1 MNRQTTRRILGLDPG
16 LRTTGFGCIESDGL
30 KHRFIGGGVI
40 TTDSKQEPALR
51 LATIYDNLISL
62 ITEFQPAVASIEK
75 LFFFKNVTSA
85 IKVAQAQGVLMLACQ
100 KSGVPSFEYTPLQ
113 IKMVLSGYGRAEKSQ
128 VQFMVQKLLLLPE
141 LPKPADCADALGAAL
156 TLALESPPALT

>member
-1 MNRQTTRRILGLDPG
+1 MNRKQARRILGLDPG

-40 TTDSKQEPALR
+40 TTDNKQAPALR
-51 LATIYDNLISL
+51 LAIIYDNLSSL
-62 ITEFQPAVASIEK
+62 ITEFQPDVASIEK

-85 IKVAQAQGVLMLACQ
+85 IKVAQAQGILMLACH
-100 KSGVPSFEYTPLQ
+100 KNGVPIFEYTPLQ
-113 IKMVLSGYGRAEKSQ
+113 IKMALSGYGRAEKSQ
-128 VQFMVQKLLLLPE
+128 IQFMVQKLLVLSE

-156 TLALESPPALT
+156 TLALESPPAVT